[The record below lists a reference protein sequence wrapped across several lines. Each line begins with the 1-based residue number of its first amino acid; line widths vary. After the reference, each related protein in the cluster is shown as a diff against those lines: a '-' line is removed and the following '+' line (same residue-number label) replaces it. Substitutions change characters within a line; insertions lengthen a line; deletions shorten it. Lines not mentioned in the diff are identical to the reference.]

1 MTSKQITKLNL
12 PDAPGIYIF
21 RDKSKRPLYIGR
33 ATSLS
38 DRIKSYFGFDLLNAR
53 GPRIVDMITKSRSI
67 DFQKTESVLEAIILE
82 SQMIK
87 RYQPFYNIDDRD
99 DKSSQYVVITD
110 EEWPRVFLVRARD
123 FDQALKEGSLEYK
136 PRKYFG
142 PYTEGKLIIGALK
155 ILRKLFPF
163 KDKKS
168 RDPRHDAFYRSM
180 GMSPDIG
187 NREERQEYNQNINY
201 LILFFEGKKKSLRL
215 KIKKEMNS
223 LAGQLKFELAER
235 SKRLLYALD
244 HINDIALIQR
254 QNSGLN
260 RQFRIEAYDIAHL
273 SGKDVVGA
281 MVVSVGGEFAK
292 NQYRR
297 FKIWRQANDDQAA
310 LAEILYRR
318 LDHSEWAYPDIIVVD
333 GNHIQLHS
341 AENVLKSRRVSIPV
355 IAVTKNVKHKPEKLL
370 GHPELIRSHGKDI
383 IALNAEAHR
392 FAIAYHRAR
401 SNKSFIDVSFGV

>member
-123 FDQALKEGSLEYK
+123 FDQAIKAGTSPTIGGRPYK
-136 PRKYFG
+136 VRNRFG
-142 PYTEGKLIIGALK
+142 PYPHSGLIAEALK
-155 ILRKLFPF
+155 ILRRLFPF

-168 RDPRHDAFYRSM
+168 FDPRHDAFYRALGRS
-180 GMSPDIG
+180 
-187 NREERQEYNQNINY
+187 Q
-201 LILFFEGKKKSLRL
+201 
-215 KIKKEMNS
+215 
-223 LAGQLKFELAER
+223 LADDDTA
-235 SKRLLYALD
+235 
-244 HINDIALIQR
+244 
-254 QNSGLN
+254 
-260 RQFRIEAYDIAHL
+260 
-273 SGKDVVGA
+273 
-281 MVVSVGGEFAK
+281 
-292 NQYRR
+292 RR
-297 FKIWRQANDDQAA
+297 R
-310 LAEILYRR
+310 Y
-318 LDHSEWAYPDIIVVD
+318 
-333 GNHIQLHS
+333 
-341 AENVLKSRRVSIPV
+341 
-355 IAVTKNVKHKPEKLL
+355 
-370 GHPELIRSHGKDI
+370 
-383 IALNAEAHR
+383 
-392 FAIAYHRAR
+392 
-401 SNKSFIDVSFGV
+401 